1 MINVKC
7 NLCSHWLIVQVGKLC
22 IILSIGSLKNVTTL
36 KIDEN
41 QLMFLP
47 DSIGG

>member
-1 MINVKC
+1 MLTLTIGWFA
-7 NLCSHWLIVQVGKLC
+7 SSSKLENC
-22 IILSIGSLKNVTTL
+22 VLFLPSIGSLKNVTTL